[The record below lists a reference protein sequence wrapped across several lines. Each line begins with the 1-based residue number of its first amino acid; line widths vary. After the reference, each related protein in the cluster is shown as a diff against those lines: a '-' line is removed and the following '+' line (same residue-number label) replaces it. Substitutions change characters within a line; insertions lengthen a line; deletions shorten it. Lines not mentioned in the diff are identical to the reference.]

1 MTSEL
6 LAVIEYFEKEKGI
19 DRATMVEA
27 LESALL
33 SASKKSV
40 GPAREL
46 RIEVDPV
53 KVRILVD
60 ATPVERKFEEVSI
73 VLDGADYETARC
85 DASESRVG
93 QVGQPRI
100 QAGGLL

>member
-1 MTSEL
+1 MGLDPLFFVYREETTAPKTMTSEL

-33 SASKKSV
+33 SASKRSV

-46 RIEVDPV
+46 RIQIDPD
-53 KVRILVD
+53 KGSANTR
-60 ATPVERKFEEVSI
+60 APTSGR
-73 VLDGADYETARC
+73 
-85 DASESRVG
+85 
-93 QVGQPRI
+93 
-100 QAGGLL
+100 